1 MSGLAIENS
10 RAVDMDV
17 PVLLWHVILSLDEEG
32 HNWAIAVFYSGGAS
46 FYSHQQGINIPV
58 SPPPLQIAMCFLY
71 DNLSDWIEVESQ
83 SKLNLCLLDG

>member
-10 RAVDMDV
+10 RAVDVDV
-17 PVLLWHVILSLDEEG
+17 PVLVWPVILSVDEEG
-32 HNWAIAVFYSGGAS
+32 HSWAITVFHSGGAS
-46 FYSHQQGINIPV
+46 FYSHQQGVNIPL
-58 SPPPLQIAMCFLY
+58 SPPSLQIAICFLY